1 MDEIDRRILAALEN
15 DARLSMRSLGRL
27 VHLSAPSVGE
37 RVRRLEER
45 GIIAGYGARVNRA
58 KAGPLVVGF
67 VEVTMK
73 SAAHDLLAAF
83 VSEHEGV
90 REAYRVAGAG
100 CYLLRV
106 ETTDHAA
113 LDALLDG
120 LLAFANFRVSIV
132 VATYV
137 GAAPRPR
144 MTFIGAGEESQ
155 FSGASSE
162 SYLREH
168 FGKR

>member
-1 MDEIDRRILAALEN
+1 MQRMDEVDRRILAALQN
-15 DARLSMRSLGRL
+15 DARLSMRSLGRI

-45 GIIAGYGARVNRA
+45 GIIEGYVARVNRA
-58 KAGPLVVGF
+58 KQGPLVIGF

-83 VSEHEGV
+83 VGEHDAV

-106 ETTDHAA
+106 EIADH
-113 LDALLDG
+113 ALLDE
-120 LLAFANFRVSIV
+120 LLDELLVFANFRVSIV
-132 VATYV
+132 V
-137 GAAPRPR
+137 
-144 MTFIGAGEESQ
+144 
-155 FSGASSE
+155 SSLLK
-162 SYLREH
+162 S
-168 FGKR
+168 